1 MVVVVVDLI
10 KKQFLNN
17 KQEKK
22 MLIYAKYT

>member
-10 KKQFLNN
+10 KKQFFKN